1 MVFQHGLKSG
11 DVIINQEIVDIFK
24 CGNMGGMRFSRTT
37 NSLVLVAD
45 YTKSLY
51 KDEWKE
57 NIFHYTGM
65 GKIGDQSLLYRQN
78 RTLAESYM
86 NSVSIFLFEVKE
98 EKKYTFIGQVE
109 LAGEPYQQDQEDIEQ
124 KIRKVWVFPLR
135 VIN

>member
-1 MVFQHGLKSG
+1 
-11 DVIINQEIVDIFK
+11 
-24 CGNMGGMRFSRTT
+24 
-37 NSLVLVAD
+37 
-45 YTKSLY
+45 
-51 KDEWKE
+51 
-57 NIFHYTGM
+57 M